1 MSGFYEPPPSA
12 SSEFRERLFN
22 PKWALIEAALGRP
35 VPGVLRE
42 LYAAP
47 DVLMRSHF
55 YCTSPDGTRRVW
67 VDLFLPMDE
76 EALRPY
82 GQTLPAGAVFRISRR
97 PRGKRRPHSHRGS
110 ARAVG
115 EPSRR
120 LAGSG
125 NVRFNRC
132 RTHRRAAVRSDRGT
146 RLAARPAP
154 EPALAAAATDGRRR
168 QGDYN
173 R

>member
-12 SSEFRERLFN
+12 GSEFRERLFN
-22 PKWALIEAALGRP
+22 PKWGIIEAALGRP

-67 VDLFLPMDE
+67 VDLFLPMDD

-82 GQTLPAGAVFRISRR
+82 GQSLPPGGVAFADDEHGDPYFDAISKSWSDALRNAF
-97 PRGKRRPHSHRGS
+97 HSL
-110 ARAVG
+110 
-115 EPSRR
+115 P
-120 LAGSG
+120 
-125 NVRFNRC
+125 
-132 RTHRRAAVRSDRGT
+132 
-146 RLAARPAP
+146 
-154 EPALAAAATDGRRR
+154 
-168 QGDYN
+168 DYTFAQKVE
-173 R
+173 